1 MSLNPT
7 TDLGTVDGPLLIF
20 GGPYSNL
27 AATAA
32 MQAEAE
38 RRRIPPERIIC
49 TGDIIAYCAEPAET
63 LALIRRWGI
72 HLVQGNCE
80 QSLGAGAP
88 DCGCGFDADSPCSLL
103 SVQWYRYASE
113 RISAEQQRWMAGLPG
128 QLEFRLG
135 ALRFCVVHG
144 SPRSINEFVFPG
156 SPRELKQQQQMES
169 SAHVVIGGHCG
180 LPFGEVLD
188 EGYWLNAGVIGM
200 PANDG
205 TPDGWYLLLEPDQS
219 GVRAHWHRLPYPAAQ
234 SAQRML
240 RSGLSPAYADALTS
254 GRWPSDDILPAA
266 DRNPNA
272 EPLQPQPLSLKPI
285 GSAGAI
291 HTSQPRPNHSIDQA

>member
-1 MSLNPT
+1 MNTNPGL
-7 TDLGTVDGPLLIF
+7 DLGTLSGPVLLF

-49 TGDIIAYCAEPAET
+49 TGDIIAYCADPDAT
-63 LALIRRWGI
+63 LERIRDWGVAV
-72 HLVQGNCE
+72 VQGNCE

-103 SVQWYRYASE
+103 SIEWYRYASE
-113 RISAEQQRWMAGLPG
+113 RISAEQQRWMARLPG

-135 ALRFCVVHG
+135 SLRFCVVHG

-156 SPRELKQQQQMES
+156 TSRELKQQQQMES
-169 SAHVVIGGHCG
+169 GAHVVIGGHCG

-205 TPDGWYLLLEPDQS
+205 TADGWYLLLEPDQS

-234 SAQRML
+234 SAEQML

-254 GRWPSDDILPAA
+254 GRWPSDDILPVA
-266 DRNPNA
+266 DRNPSA
-272 EPLQPQPLSLKPI
+272 RPLRLQPLRLTLP
-285 GSAGAI
+285 G
-291 HTSQPRPNHSIDQA
+291 